1 MHSGIELSRSRHLAP
16 FAFAFCF
23 MPPMLTACSSSSS
36 SSDAGNTP
44 SNILITDDSNYIA
57 TSSLAISTV
66 KTKPGADLSISW
78 DKLTTN
84 LLCSN
89 LDPTTAIN
97 SVNLL
102 GVTLSKEDIQK
113 DLGAGDLP
121 AKNVPTYFNF
131 TVASSNT
138 STSAKLSDFKF
149 GTNPIQLDLDYTTHP
164 NDTLT
169 YLLLF
174 AKGTKTGYGNQSM
187 LFLEPTDGEANT
199 SVAAPAGCPAGSDPI
214 LTFSADIKGRT
225 KVSAPIAAPWVV
237 DWHQITKDGWGND
250 VIYVKV
256 DSLFVAHYDMT
267 LDQLQNR
274 VREMEDIATA
284 KYKIDLS
291 KVAGVKTAD
300 LATAVEVTSGK
311 NFSGFTPTDGV
322 WALALE
328 CSKCYVPAPIVVAI
342 LNPS

>member
-1 MHSGIELSRSRHLAP
+1 MHSGIELSISRHLAT
-16 FAFAFCF
+16 FTFVFCF
-23 MPPMLTACSSSSS
+23 VPPLLADCSSSNS
-36 SSDAGNTP
+36 SSDAGTTQ
-44 SNILITDDSNYIA
+44 STIFITDDSNYIA

-102 GVTLSKEDIQK
+102 EVTLSKEDIQK

-214 LTFSADIKGRT
+214 LTFSADIKGRN
-225 KVSAPIAAPWVV
+225 KVSAPIAGPWVV
-237 DWHQITKDGWGND
+237 DWHQITKDGWGNE

-256 DSLFVAHYDMT
+256 DGLFVAHYDMT